1 MDFSYSDSSTPD
13 TLIKLGLDVKIKS
26 VQEEKSLIIWEG

>member
-1 MDFSYSDSSTPD
+1 MDFSYSDRSTPD
-13 TLIKLGLDVKIKS
+13 ALIKLGLDVKIKS